1 MCKCLE
7 KGGSLIVTKNTLRS
21 LSLSFS
27 DDICQREP
35 SGTSLDELVLLKSLS
50 ELHEI
55 VDLKSVSQGIT
66 KLLPPNQV
74 LSVSS
79 CMQLMFHQSR
89 IVYGSRDLEGERLA
103 QGELIS
109 VCGKIDAFHV
119 SDCDSEFFVANS
131 PGNSNQS
138 GNNICIHLADDYQM
152 VLFVFLLYSCFFLFF
167 TSFLL
172 CVF

>member
-1 MCKCLE
+1 M
-7 KGGSLIVTKNTLRS
+7 
-21 LSLSFS
+21 
-27 DDICQREP
+27 
-35 SGTSLDELVLLKSLS
+35 LLKSLS

-55 VDLKSVSQGIT
+55 VDLKSGSQGIT
-66 KLLPPNQV
+66 KLLPQV

-79 CMQLMFHQSR
+79 CMQRMFHQSR

-103 QGELIS
+103 RNELIS

-119 SDCDSEFFVANS
+119 SDCDSEFFVANT

-152 VLFVFLLYSCFFLFF
+152 VLFVFLLYSYFFFFF
-167 TSFLL
+167 TSFSVVCFESIVPL
-172 CVF
+172 

>member
-1 MCKCLE
+1 M
-7 KGGSLIVTKNTLRS
+7 
-21 LSLSFS
+21 
-27 DDICQREP
+27 
-35 SGTSLDELVLLKSLS
+35 LLKSLS
-50 ELHEI
+50 ELHEN

-79 CMQLMFHQSR
+79 CMQLMFHKSR

-119 SDCDSEFFVANS
+119 SDCDSEFFVANT

-152 VLFVFLLYSCFFLFF
+152 VLFVFLLYSCFFLFLPR
-167 TSFLL
+167 FLL
-172 CVF
+172 CVLSQLFLRR